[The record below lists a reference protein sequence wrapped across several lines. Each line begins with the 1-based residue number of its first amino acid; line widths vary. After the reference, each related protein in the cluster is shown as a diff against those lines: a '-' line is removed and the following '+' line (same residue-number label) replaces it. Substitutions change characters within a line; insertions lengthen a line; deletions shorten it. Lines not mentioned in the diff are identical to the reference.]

1 MIELGENTSL
11 TSDVMI
17 YNALI
22 KAQDTNK
29 LLQQFK
35 IEYPFE
41 GALASNSNS
50 IFVADVTNDLKKK
63 TMNSSHYT
71 ALTQIFVKTK
81 NADYKT
87 VSQITRTAL
96 EVIEEVLEND
106 ESLGRFQPI
115 FMKHSS
121 DYGSKFAL
129 KGRSVIVQTK
139 EQRIKTNTDI
149 EVDNVCEMIVKINGE
164 DE

>member
-1 MIELGENTSL
+1 MDANINTSL
-11 TSDVMI
+11 ISDVVI

-22 KAQDTNK
+22 KAQTTNK

-35 IEYPFE
+35 IVYPFE
-41 GALASNSNS
+41 GALGVNSNI

-139 EQRIKTNTDI
+139 EQRIKSNTDI
-149 EVDNVCEMIVKINGE
+149 EIDKVCEIIATNNDGE
-164 DE
+164 EG

>member
-1 MIELGENTSL
+1 MVDLKENTSL

-22 KAQDTNK
+22 RAQETNK
-29 LLQQFK
+29 LLQQFEIK
-35 IEYPFE
+35 YPFE
-41 GALASNSNS
+41 NALAQQSNT
-50 IFVADVTNDLKKK
+50 IFVADVTNDLKNK
-63 TMNSSHYT
+63 TMNSSHYN

-87 VSQITRTAL
+87 VSQITRTAI
-96 EVIEEVLEND
+96 EVIEEVLEAD
-106 ESLGRFQPI
+106 ETLGRFQPV

-129 KGRSVIVQTK
+129 KGRGVLVQTK
-139 EQRIKTNTDI
+139 EQRIRDTTENKI
-149 EVDNVCEMIVKINGE
+149 EEVCEIIAKINGE
-164 DE
+164 D